1 MVLVA
6 AVLRID
12 FRGTKMEVERPSQ
25 KAVILVRAD
34 GSLDQGND
42 SGTGK
47 KSSDSGEIL
56 KVRSTGLPDELNKG
70 SERKQGVRC

>member
-1 MVLVA
+1 MA
-6 AVLRID
+6 TVLRID
-12 FRGTKMEVERPSQ
+12 FRGTRMEVERPSQ

-34 GSLDQGND
+34 GSLDQRND

-56 KVRSTGLPDELNKG
+56 KVRSTGLPDELNEG
-70 SERKQGVRC
+70 WERKQGVRY